1 MQCIFMHFMHAFN
14 VILVRQDD
22 NCNDNNTDIALIIIL
37 NVHITTVMI
46 KEYSN
51 IIVRIT
57 YIIFFSSC

>member
-1 MQCIFMHFMHAFN
+1 MQCAFMHFMHAFN
-14 VILVRQDD
+14 FILVRQDD

-57 YIIFFSSC
+57 YRIIQI